1 MFHPLSTLFRK
12 QNFGWDEADVK
23 YFIQQ
28 YLQTKIK
35 TDALYCEK
43 VNRGVAVVRAA
54 TPGQQQEAMM
64 LEFDLARDLF
74 RQTKYHLRQL
84 IVYVA

>member
-1 MFHPLSTLFRK
+1 MFHPLSALFKRT
-12 QNFGWDEADVK
+12 NFGWEEADVK

-28 YLQTKIK
+28 YFQQKIK

-43 VNRGVAVVRAA
+43 VNNGVAVVRVA
-54 TPGQQQEAMM
+54 TATAQQEAML
-64 LEFDLARDLF
+64 LEFDLTRDLF